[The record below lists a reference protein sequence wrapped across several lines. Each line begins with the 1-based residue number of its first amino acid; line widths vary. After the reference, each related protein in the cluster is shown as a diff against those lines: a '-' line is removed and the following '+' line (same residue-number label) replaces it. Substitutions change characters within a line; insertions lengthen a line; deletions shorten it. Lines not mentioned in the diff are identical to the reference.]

1 MELYA
6 LQDIVGSLK
15 EHGATLVALT
25 PQLPAHSLKMIEAHT
40 LGFDILS
47 DPGNAYAAQLGLRF
61 EIPPEIQTIYRGFG
75 IDLPACNGEASWTLP
90 MPGRIVVDKQGIVR
104 ATDVDPDY
112 TVRPEPEKTLAQVV
126 ALAG

>member
-61 EIPPEIQTIYRGFG
+61 EVPPQIQAIYRGFG

-104 ATDVDPDY
+104 ATDIDPDY

>member
-1 MELYA
+1 M
-6 LQDIVGSLK
+6 K

-61 EIPPEIQTIYRGFG
+61 EVPPQIQAIYRGFG

>member
-6 LQDIVGSLK
+6 LQDIVGALQTQP
-15 EHGATLVALT
+15 ATLVALT
-25 PQLPAHSLKMIEAHT
+25 PQLPAHSLKMVEANK
-40 LGFDILS
+40 LSFDILS
-47 DPGNAYAAQLGLRF
+47 DPGNAYAAKLGLRF
-61 EIPPEIQTIYRGFG
+61 EVPPAIQTIYQSFG

-112 TVRPEPEKTLAQVV
+112 TVRPEPEKTLAQVL
-126 ALAG
+126 ALTK

>member
-1 MELYA
+1 M
-6 LQDIVGSLK
+6 K

-61 EIPPEIQTIYRGFG
+61 EVPPEIQAIYRSFG